1 MTTTIHPASVEPMV
15 AGLMSGIDVADGP
28 GDEQLAVL
36 RALTSHYFARPD
48 LDLATLPSMTPS
60 ELAVIIVD
68 PRERRLFHHIHVAL
82 EACRH
87 PQDAEQVTA
96 VADYAE
102 ALDVDGPDL
111 ELFRSLVDQ
120 GLDQAAVDYHRF
132 AGNMLPKRSEPTLAG
147 TGVLD
152 RPEPELTLRL
162 EAFADLPEESLGRAY
177 LRYYDRTGFDL
188 PGAGVSQ
195 MNHFYVAHDM
205 THVIAGVAT
214 TSQGEVA
221 LSGFMVGMDDNEV
234 NFSAFLA
241 SLIIHEAGFGAPTSI
256 TVAESR
262 TLAAPGAADLL
273 GQEMARGAACTG
285 DFSLVDH
292 FALAPLPLDEVR
304 RQFGVRPPDDRG
316 DGHHWW

>member
-1 MTTTIHPASVEPMV
+1 MV
-15 AGLMSGIDVADGP
+15 AGLLGGIDVAGGP

-36 RALTSHYFARPD
+36 RALSSHYFGRPD
-48 LDLATLPSMTPS
+48 LDLATLAPMGPN
-60 ELAVIIVD
+60 ELAAVVVD
-68 PRERRLFHHIHVAL
+68 RGERRLFHHIHVAL

-96 VADYAE
+96 VANYAKT
-102 ALDVDGPDL
+102 LDVDGPDL
-111 ELFRSLVDQ
+111 VLFRSLVDQ

-132 AGNMLPKRSEPTLAG
+132 ALDMLPKRSEPALAG
-147 TGVLD
+147 TGVTD

-162 EAFADLPEESLGRAY
+162 DAFRDLPEDSLGRAY

-205 THVIAGVAT
+205 THVISGVAT
-214 TSQGEVA
+214 TSQGEIA

-241 SLIIHEAGFGAPTSI
+241 SLIIHEAGFGTPTSI
-256 TVAESR
+256 SVAESR

-273 GQEMARGAACTG
+273 GREMARGAACSG

-292 FALAPLPLDEVR
+292 FALAPLPLDDVR
-304 RQFGVRPPDDRG
+304 RQFGVRPPDDPD

>member
-1 MTTTIHPASVEPMV
+1 MTTTIRPASVEPMV

-60 ELAVIIVD
+60 ELAVSIVD

-111 ELFRSLVDQ
+111 VLFRSLVDQ

-132 AGNMLPKRSEPTLAG
+132 AGDMLPRRSEPSLAG

-152 RPEPELTLRL
+152 QPEPELTLRL
-162 EAFADLPEESLGRAY
+162 SAFVDLPEESLGRAY

-188 PGAGVSQ
+188 PGAGASQ

-205 THVIAGVAT
+205 THVLSGVAT

-256 TVAESR
+256 AVAESR
-262 TLAAPGAADLL
+262 TLAAPGAGELL
-273 GQEMARGAACTG
+273 GRELSRGAACTG

-304 RQFGVRPPDDRG
+304 RQFGVRPPDDPD

>member
-1 MTTTIHPASVEPMV
+1 MTTTIHPASVEPIV
-15 AGLMSGIDVADGP
+15 AGLLSGIDVAGGP

-36 RALTSHYFARPD
+36 RAVTSHYFERPD
-48 LDLATLPSMTPS
+48 IDLSTLPSMEPT
-60 ELAVIIVD
+60 ELASVVMD
-68 PRERRLFHHIHVAL
+68 RGERRVFHHIHVAL

-87 PQDAEQVTA
+87 PQVAEQVTV
-96 VADYAE
+96 VAAYAE
-102 ALDVDGPDL
+102 ALCVDGPDL
-111 ELFRSLVDQ
+111 VLFRSLVDQ
-120 GLDQAAVDYHRF
+120 GLEQAAVDYHRF
-132 AGNMLPKRSEPTLAG
+132 AGDMLPRRSEPSLAG

-152 RPEPELTLRL
+152 QPEPELTLRL
-162 EAFADLPEESLGRAY
+162 GAFADLPEESLGRAY
-177 LRYYDRTGFDL
+177 RRYYARTGFDL
-188 PGAGVSQ
+188 PGAGASQ

-205 THVIAGVAT
+205 THVISGVAT

-256 TVAESR
+256 AAAESR
-262 TLAAPGAADLL
+262 TLAAPGAAELL
-273 GQEMARGAACTG
+273 GQEMGRGAACTG

-304 RQFGVRPPDDRG
+304 KQFGVRPPDDPD